1 MTLIIT
7 LKHRTMKYHR
17 LFFTAA
23 ISAVMAAC
31 SGQKTIEFPVTDTVI
46 DWMSVYKVSFADT
59 ATVVEGNFYGRPGYE
74 LKKPADMFYLRG
86 QSDGAEYR
94 LLGTSFAG
102 DTVYV
107 RFPDNWTVPFTFVFS
122 PLKKGEESFDLVC
135 GNESI
140 RGIPAKERKGRYT
153 MVIEGTLVDRPNTS
167 RIILYPYNSDPR
179 VNPYISIPV
188 EDGKFSYR
196 LEDDIRTVYELI
208 CWDDYCHGSWVSQK
222 IFSDNG
228 KVRLTIP
235 KFSFEADCDI
245 TVDEIS
251 SSFYKEYE
259 TAKARIYV
267 DRDGKD
273 LMALQD
279 SLYNVQSELY
289 SKSLYFNEEYMAL
302 MDSASTSGYPDDLMK
317 RLSVMNDSGAG
328 LSEAGLDIRDR
339 LADIFSRV
347 QENTAEYCREN
358 VDLAGYFLLTD
369 SYIMLEYL
377 PYPTDRARAAY
388 KELFETVYSKKY
400 PDHPFTEQMY
410 NAIASEEIRPG
421 GHFIDF
427 SAPDLS
433 GKVHTLSE
441 KISGKVAV
449 IDLWASWCRP
459 CRRHSMALIPI
470 YEEYKDKGFTVV
482 GVAREQNGTEAMEA
496 AIRKDG
502 YPWLNLVELNDA
514 GHIWAKYGAGHAGG
528 RIVLVDANGIIMAV
542 DPTADEVLEYLGS
555 HCF

>member
-7 LKHRTMKYHR
+7 LKHRTMKYSG
-17 LFFTAA
+17 LFFAAA

-31 SGQKTIEFPVTDTVI
+31 SGQKTMEFPVTDTVI
-46 DWMSVYKVSFADT
+46 DWMSVYKVTFADT

-74 LKKPADMFYLRG
+74 LKKPAGMFYLRG

-135 GNESI
+135 GDKAIKGI
-140 RGIPAKERKGRYT
+140 RSRDTKAGYT
-153 MVIEGTLVDRPNTS
+153 TVIKGTLIDRPNTS
-167 RIILYPYNSDPR
+167 RLILGPYGFDAR
-179 VNPYISIPV
+179 VDPYISIPV
-188 EDGKFSYR
+188 ENGEFSYCLKTDEQTVYQLICYDEYCSGVRQTLNLFSDGGEIDLRISPFSWTEYEFEIDGTTSAANREYLSYTDSIGRIKPGHREDMIVRYCEENTGIVGYFGILWNYPHSSGKF
-196 LEDDIRTVYELI
+196 
-208 CWDDYCHGSWVSQK
+208 K
-222 IFSDNG
+222 
-228 KVRLTIP
+228 
-235 KFSFEADCDI
+235 
-245 TVDEIS
+245 
-251 SSFYKEYE
+251 
-259 TAKARIYV
+259 
-267 DRDGKD
+267 
-273 LMALQD
+273 
-279 SLYNVQSELY
+279 
-289 SKSLYFNEEYMAL
+289 
-302 MDSASTSGYPDDLMK
+302 
-317 RLSVMNDSGAG
+317 
-328 LSEAGLDIRDR
+328 
-339 LADIFSRV
+339 
-347 QENTAEYCREN
+347 
-358 VDLAGYFLLTD
+358 
-369 SYIMLEYL
+369 
-377 PYPTDRARAAY
+377 AAY
-388 KELFETVYSKKY
+388 RELFETVYSKKY

-441 KISGKVAV
+441 EISGKVAV
-449 IDLWASWCRP
+449 IDLWASWCGP
-459 CRRHSMALIPI
+459 CRRHSMALIPV

-514 GHIWAKYGAGHAGG
+514 GHIWEKYGAGNAGG